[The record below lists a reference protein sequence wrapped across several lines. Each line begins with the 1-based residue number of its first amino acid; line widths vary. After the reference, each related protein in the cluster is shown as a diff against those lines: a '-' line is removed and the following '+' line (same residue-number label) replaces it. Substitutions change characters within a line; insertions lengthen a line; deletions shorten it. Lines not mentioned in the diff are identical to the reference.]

1 MRFLSVSFRMW
12 QAQRKDSERRKRRK
26 EELPVC
32 SCPWAYSEEL
42 YDCHRIDGE
51 LSGMR
56 ELKLALVWSA
66 FFII

>member
-1 MRFLSVSFRMW
+1 MW

-51 LSGMR
+51 LSDM
-56 ELKLALVWSA
+56 
-66 FFII
+66 